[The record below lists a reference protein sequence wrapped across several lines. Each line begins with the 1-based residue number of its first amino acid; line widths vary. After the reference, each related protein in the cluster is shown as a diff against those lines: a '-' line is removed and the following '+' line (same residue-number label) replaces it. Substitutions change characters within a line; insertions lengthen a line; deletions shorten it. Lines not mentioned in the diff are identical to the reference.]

1 MQPYMNYPQYQDNR
15 IPYLQQQIAYLE
27 SQLKGAEAMQHY
39 QQQIQQP
46 QVQQQMQNIPIP
58 QQNQANGIRTFVV
71 DSFDSILAKDIP
83 MDKTGA
89 IFLNQDETEMQIRRW
104 DKDGTIKPIIFRR
117 VEESTSVGNG
127 NADVSLPAVQKM
139 ELGLSDEATQ
149 AFMQRFDELAN
160 RLDVMEQIL
169 NRPAPTKQAASRPK
183 KEAKSESAG
192 NDD

>member
-27 SQLKGAEAMQHY
+27 SQLKGAEAMQQY
-39 QQQIQQP
+39 QQQIQQPQP
-46 QVQQQMQNIPIP
+46 QVQQQMQNIPMP

-83 MDKTGA
+83 MDKAGA
-89 IFLNQDETEMQIRRW
+89 IFLNQDESEMQIRRW

-117 VEESTSVGNG
+117 VEEPTDGENG
-127 NADVSLPAVQKM
+127 NTDVSLPVVQKM

-149 AFMQRFDELAN
+149 AFMDRFNNLNDKM
-160 RLDVMEQIL
+160 DVIENMIQSYAK
-169 NRPAPTKQAASRPK
+169 PKTGSRTK
-183 KEAKSESAG
+183 KEADTE
-192 NDD
+192 

>member
-27 SQLKGAEAMQHY
+27 SQLKGAEAMQQY

-46 QVQQQMQNIPIP
+46 QVQQQMQNIPMP

-117 VEESTSVGNG
+117 VEEPTSGVNG

-139 ELGLSDEATQ
+139 ELGLSAEATQ
-149 AFMQRFDELAN
+149 AFMDRFND
-160 RLDVMEQIL
+160 L
-169 NRPAPTKQAASRPK
+169 NNKMDAIENMIQSYAKPKTASRSK
-183 KEAKSESAG
+183 KEDTE
-192 NDD
+192 